1 MSKAT
6 EQIWEEYTNGH
17 KANHT
22 FTAAELM
29 AMEIPPVEYAIPD
42 VLPSGVTLLAGKVKH
57 GKSWMA
63 LGFGIAVAT
72 GGVALGTKPV
82 EAGDCLYLALED
94 NKRRLQKRLRKLLVD
109 GSGPER
115 LHLEVE
121 WPRADEGGIE
131 ALDKWLTDHPEC
143 RLVIIDTL
151 ARFKPRTSGKRT
163 QYDEERDSVDPL
175 APLADRHNVA
185 IVLVHH
191 LRESESDDP
200 LDMIHGSAG
209 LTGGVDG
216 ALVLKRKRGDADAYL
231 TVDGRDIEEHTE
243 LALRWHQD
251 AATWAIMG
259 DAEEYRLIGERREI
273 VRVLRESYPEPLGAK
288 DTAIAIGKGDPK
300 GYNATRQR
308 LYQMSQSGEVKTAG
322 RGKYSLPNKPNNPN
336 NTNNPNNP
344 NKRDPDARDVRDV
357 RTDPNNDSLLD
368 AAEESHSER
377 NVRDVRD
384 VRESPSK
391 GRLTSEQV
399 ERVKRLMASGMSAK
413 NARAEVLGEDPF
425 G

>member
-1 MSKAT
+1 
-6 EQIWEEYTNGH
+6 
-17 KANHT
+17 
-22 FTAAELM
+22 
-29 AMEIPPVEYAIPD
+29 
-42 VLPSGVTLLAGKVKH
+42 
-57 GKSWMA
+57 
-63 LGFGIAVAT
+63 
-72 GGVALGTKPV
+72 
-82 EAGDCLYLALED
+82 
-94 NKRRLQKRLRKLLVD
+94 
-109 GSGPER
+109 
-115 LHLEVE
+115 
-121 WPRADEGGIE
+121 
-131 ALDKWLTDHPEC
+131 
-143 RLVIIDTL
+143 
-151 ARFKPRTSGKRT
+151 
-163 QYDEERDSVDPL
+163 
-175 APLADRHNVA
+175 LADRHNVA

-273 VRVLRESYPEPLGAK
+273 VQVLRESYPEPLGAK

-344 NKRDPDARDVRDV
+344 NKRDPDARDVR
-357 RTDPNNDSLLD
+357 TDPNNDSLLD